1 MPKAYWMVRV
11 TVNNADN
18 YPEYVKAA
26 KPAFEKYGGRFI
38 VRGGRFE
45 RFEGRSRDRNV
56 VLEFK
61 DFETAKACYLSPE
74 YQAAAKIRHANADA
88 DFIIVEGV
96 E

>member
-1 MPKAYWMVRV
+1 L
-11 TVNNADN
+11 
-18 YPEYVKAA
+18 
-26 KPAFEKYGGRFI
+26 I
-38 VRGGRFE
+38 VRGGRFG

-74 YQAAAKIRHANADA
+74 YQAAAKIRHANAVA